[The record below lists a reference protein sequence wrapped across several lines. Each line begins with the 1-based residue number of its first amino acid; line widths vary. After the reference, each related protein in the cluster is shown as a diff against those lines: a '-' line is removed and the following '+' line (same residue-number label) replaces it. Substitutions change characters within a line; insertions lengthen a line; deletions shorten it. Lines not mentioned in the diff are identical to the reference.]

1 MKVLVWSGIVQGFS
15 TPPLMLL
22 VLLLTNDRNVVGVH
36 VNSTGMNWLAG
47 MTVAAIFAATVGLLV
62 SFWM

>member
-47 MTVAAIFAATVGLLV
+47 MTVAAIFAATVGLLL
-62 SFWM
+62 SF